1 MSCCRVHQV
10 DYAPFL
16 SLTWQIVIWVKKSV
30 TLMTSVWLYT
40 LWCFLNF
47 PGFFLIQIN
56 GRGKHFSVTKCNLG
70 FPWPRQRSLCGFRM
84 GKHLPPPLMSWILA
98 SPLPTGQSISPLDTF
113 PHTTPSSPLDHS
125 RSARGVDVLPGLC
138 TFIKSFDH
146 GF

>member
-40 LWCFLNF
+40 PWCFLNF

-56 GRGKHFSVTKCNLG
+56 GRGKHFYITKCNLG
-70 FPWPRQRSLCGFRM
+70 FAWPRQKSLCGFRM
-84 GKHLPPPLMSWILA
+84 GKHLPPPFFVQQWCNEFWPPPFQPVNQFLLWTPSRT
-98 SPLPTGQSISPLDTF
+98 P
-113 PHTTPSSPLDHS
+113 PSSPLEHS

-138 TFIKSFDH
+138 TFIK
-146 GF
+146 